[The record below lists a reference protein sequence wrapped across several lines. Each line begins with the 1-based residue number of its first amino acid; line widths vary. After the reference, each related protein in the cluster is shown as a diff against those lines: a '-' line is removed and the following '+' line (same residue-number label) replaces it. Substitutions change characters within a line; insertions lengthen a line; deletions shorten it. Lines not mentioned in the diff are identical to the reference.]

1 MTHEHVQI
9 IWSDTYSVGIKEIDT
24 QHQVLLDIL
33 NKLTHHSYD
42 TLGEQKKLD
51 LLWDKLEELN
61 QYAVFHFTIE
71 EALLHEHLSDDK
83 ATTIHISQHRQYWV
97 SINHFKKLAREDS
110 MNIVALVEFMNS
122 WWIEHI
128 LNTDSVMGEKLIASG
143 VS

>member
-1 MTHEHVQI
+1 MANEPVEI
-9 IWSDTYSVGIKEIDT
+9 VWSEAYSVGIKEIDT

-33 NKLTHHSYD
+33 NNLNHQSRD
-42 TLGEQKKLD
+42 NLCEQKTLD

-61 QYAVFHFTIE
+61 QYAAFHFTTE
-71 EALLHEHLSDDK
+71 EALLQEHLPVDT

-97 SINHFKKLAREDS
+97 SINHFKKLAREDQ
-110 MNIVALVEFMNS
+110 MNIMALVEFMNS

-128 LNTDSVMGEKLIASG
+128 LKTDSMMGKKLIANG